1 MKGADMMIAYCVG
14 STVHL
19 QERYADFAATDD
31 TGYGYVGP
39 TAKEGRNNDWSLV
52 SGYEAD
58 GVIHTYAT
66 RPLVTDDAQ
75 GPPG

>member
-1 MKGADMMIAYCVG
+1 MMIAYCVG

-39 TAKEGRNNDWSLV
+39 TAKVGGSQQRLV
-52 SGYEAD
+52 V
-58 GVIHTYAT
+58 GVGLRGGWCHPHL
-66 RPLVTDDAQ
+66 RDAA
-75 GPPG
+75 PGH